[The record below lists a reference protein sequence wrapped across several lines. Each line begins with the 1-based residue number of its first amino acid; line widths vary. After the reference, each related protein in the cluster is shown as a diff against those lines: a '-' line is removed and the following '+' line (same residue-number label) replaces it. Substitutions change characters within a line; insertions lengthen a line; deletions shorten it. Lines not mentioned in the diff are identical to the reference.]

1 MATNWNPQNGFQS
14 SDPDDPDE
22 DNGTTARYGGTR
34 ESVTRSRHNRIGE
47 GRSWRNYSEL
57 VGQSLGYDWRQYDFN
72 DISPHSRNT
81 ERTRS
86 GGQEESGQQQKDP
99 LAREVDMT
107 PPGSTI
113 GKPTQTVVGTDLERR
128 EHPGFHIVGTEVQQ
142 QYPGELG
149 NGPRKQLNGASS
161 YSNGRGFGGQPLAL
175 GMPSESGPRKQAG
188 MAQGGILRSR
198 QNIGS
203 PQQGNTAASMVG
215 SPRQATQH
223 DVYFSPGD
231 DPYASSGKLY
241 PSGTA
246 PKEAG
251 SMSMSADYYNKKY
264 GKA

>member
-86 GGQEESGQQQKDP
+86 GGQEESGQQQQKDP

-128 EHPGFHIVGTEVQQ
+128 EHPGFHITGTEVTR
-142 QYPGELG
+142 QYPSGEIG
-149 NGPRKQLNGASS
+149 DGPRRQLTEASS
-161 YSNGRGFGGQPLAL
+161 YSNGRGFTPAIGT
-175 GMPSESGPRKQAG
+175 GPRAIG
-188 MAQGGILRSR
+188 MAPETRGPRQGTGAAQGGILRAR
-198 QNIGS
+198 QNLIS
-203 PQQGNTAASMVG
+203 PQQGNTAASMYDPARGRNVI
-215 SPRQATQH
+215 
-223 DVYFSPGD
+223 DV
-231 DPYASSGKLY
+231 
-241 PSGTA
+241 
-246 PKEAG
+246 
-251 SMSMSADYYNKKY
+251 
-264 GKA
+264 